1 MSARLPNQLH
11 DLASEMPVDVERTG
25 RTTLRR
31 ARRRRGAGALLA
43 VASIAAL
50 AVVGI
55 AGARFLA
62 PAETGGVA
70 TPPDEQPTPT
80 AGASP
85 GPAAFPGLWPETDE
99 AALAQNQAAIDDGHQ
114 PLRVDAAQTAAML
127 AADVLGWQAEAIE
140 AAVVAGG
147 NTVALVELRNE
158 LLPSST
164 PPISVEVAQLGRTG
178 PTGIWTVVAVSSPLL
193 TDGVVIERDTSSI
206 RYSFELTEPLDEV
219 TVLTGVVADGESGRV
234 SLRESGPP
242 IEVDG
247 TRFQSAWPAGP
258 EDPEPLVLWVV
269 IADRSGAALGAWAV
283 PLRSTPPVPTPTAS
297 ISPQIGGV
305 EVPAAVAETHRLIL
319 EGVRAHDVDALRML
333 LDPNTFVHDF
343 DDGSDPTPIW
353 REDPSVLD
361 LIPPILQ
368 LPFVVRD
375 IEGYGTFYQW
385 PYLVEDGA
393 LEVVSAQEREDLHAL
408 GFSDDEIEQMREFG
422 GYLGPRLSIDADG
435 LWRNYVTG
443 GD

>member
-43 VASIAAL
+43 VASVAAL

-70 TPPDEQPTPT
+70 TPPDEQPAPT
-80 AGASP
+80 AGVSP

-127 AADVLGWQAEAIE
+127 VADVYDWPADALEPRVTSTTGTFATVDVLTAAIDRPPF
-140 AAVVAGG
+140 
-147 NTVALVELRNE
+147 TVTL
-158 LLPSST
+158 
-164 PPISVEVAQLGRTG
+164 AQLGRTG
-178 PTGIWTVVAVSSPLL
+178 PTGIWTVIGVASDLIDVRALDR
-193 TDGVVIERDTSSI
+193 TADGVIA
-206 RYSFELTEPLDEV
+206 FEGSVLEPVDRGAVAFDVVDEADP
-219 TVLTGVVADGESGRV
+219 TVDFGSGFEALAGTFFGIDVPTAGGV
-234 SLRESGPP
+234 
-242 IEVDG
+242 
-247 TRFQSAWPAGP
+247 
-258 EDPEPLVLWVV
+258 EPRVLWVALRDGSGR
-269 IADRSGAALGAWAV
+269 ILAGAAL
-283 PLRSTPPVPTPTAS
+283 PLRDVPPVPTPTAS

-305 EVPAAVAETHRLIL
+305 EVPAAVAATHRLIL
-319 EGVRAHDVDALRML
+319 EGVRAHDVDALRTL
-333 LDPNTFVHDF
+333 LDPNTFVYDF

-393 LEVVSAQEREDLHAL
+393 LEVVSAQERDDLHAL